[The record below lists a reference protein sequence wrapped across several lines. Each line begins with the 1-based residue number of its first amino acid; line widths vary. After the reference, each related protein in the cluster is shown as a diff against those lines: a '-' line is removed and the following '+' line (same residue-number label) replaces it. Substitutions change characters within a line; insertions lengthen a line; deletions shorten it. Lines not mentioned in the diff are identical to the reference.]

1 MTCYYMS
8 SSYINIVYLAI
19 SLNKWAPTGT
29 IFSGQSSVILQ
40 NRSFGI
46 DWQQQGRA
54 DFFHPS
60 LAYILWFCL

>member
-8 SSYINIVYLAI
+8 SSYINIVYLPI